1 MSTCKETIR
10 KFCLLSFTAVLCCFL
25 ALFPGS
31 SAQAREEKSLIFREA
46 DKNNV
51 PWIVEMRTSGAPDS
65 GTAQSAYMQLF
76 YTAYDKKGNPYQKKA
91 DAQIISNGISNFYSN
106 HTGGKNFTYAL
117 TGIEPAHT
125 YYLVFKVPK
134 EVTSIDNIHISIDPV
149 KNQAYDNLRIDY
161 LKVFRMDSGSIGD
174 LTRDT
179 GGNLYRTFGKL
190 NTISYYS
197 HSAYAN
203 NTQADTALNALAGS
217 TNPGEVIIP
226 VTKGYS
232 DSDLLLNQRS
242 YFLRLTTREE
252 GDFDGNLRIFIYAKS
267 REMAVDEV
275 AATIDLDSAAI
286 AQGKTSIAHDL
297 YGNSILEIPFRSG
310 ELSYY
315 YPITRVVVQ
324 PLGKTGT
331 SWYPDSIVIFGKE
344 SGGSA
349 EDYTVAHAT
358 PSMPNFYNTTREDS
372 WSYGWSR
379 ILAFWEND
387 DNVAFNSGSLTE
399 LRKDGTEQPGCR
411 LHTPSN
417 ANACFLNRTSNNYYL
432 LFQTRDML
440 DSGLGLNPVTDTS
453 KDLGSS
459 NSQLTDVYLDITY
472 KAKQPSL
479 DSLFI
484 RDYGDIFSSTRT
496 MRYYLAE
503 GAWQA
508 LSRRGINATY
518 AYNTLFSKGQSDYLP
533 ITLLD
538 MATGTADDIISVTLT
553 NKGIDS
559 SWELNS
565 FAIYEGEPAITNADT
580 INNLTNGGDNYNA
593 LHADIAFREYPKLY
607 YAPAGGIRL
616 LKGDSLVMRSG
627 DRQQLVKPGENLTGY
642 LNDGNNLYH
651 PYEPCINY
659 SNTYLF
665 VIQPSA
671 VAGTNTSSDLEI
683 TVSYLDNRGLK
694 QNTTYQLDG
703 KLEEFYGKRN
713 YVLKGT
719 YLPQNMHREIQFL
732 MNLND
737 VRTFQSVTITMKNI
751 NETFQFDT
759 VSIYK
764 VKDVDNQV
772 YSFFKIRQFAQLSST
787 NIGPETF
794 DLVYLDR
801 YTDRGDLMAKV
812 TKTTYLANSS
822 TSKTLNFIDY
832 STGEPLDQAPS
843 SNQGLTSIKNQ
854 MAYDE
859 INQDLKLA
867 LARSTYEIQV
877 NVSPVAD
884 AGSGNYFFF
893 QLVFENGT
901 SGVVLA
907 NDQIAGDAF
916 RPGETSSF
924 SIMTNQYYGA
934 PKGIRIYTHSSNTED
949 TTSFD
954 KLKIDS
960 INIIRQSGIGL
971 STSWVIENI
980 GWIDIN
986 YTEEDISGLT
996 TQMNSESSGGA
1007 NFTSVCREYYVTKNA
1022 AAMDFMVEFEV
1033 CRDTEI
1039 GDPNLTALVSY
1050 RQTTGANSTIS
1061 LNVNELVDDFNGVPW
1076 AAYLP
1081 GQMSRFYMSLND
1093 VASISQIRFQTDRT
1107 EKFRLKNLKIY
1118 RVSNAGDVYLD
1129 AFGRYNREGD
1139 LTPITYGA
1147 MDTPISVDIANAGII
1162 NLATNQNMNVTFQTD
1177 SDGTT
1182 SFTSGA
1188 TTQTN
1193 VSETLNIY
1201 VFPGTNTTFRAKLM
1215 GALRYTGTYS
1225 SGYMQKSL
1233 TFEPSNMIDGVMV
1246 LRDVKINNL
1255 GSITSLTLSSDD
1267 NRNPSVSHVIIERVN
1282 NKRKE
1287 KTYFIDFADYYL
1299 ISPVQAYADSE
1310 EGLDEMKQ
1318 TVTITT
1324 RQLDPI
1330 RLSKTNDIG
1339 VALRYRSSIDG
1350 SVEYL
1355 SDYVYLSEQA
1365 KNSLSMGE
1373 PVTATLYEHNVG
1385 EIIGVS
1391 IIATGNVNLA
1401 TDTVYVC
1408 NYNQHDELLYATG
1421 ISDPLTIN
1429 SQTGNINHAEYYNT
1443 TQQNPSTVMPVIFT
1457 LKTAEDTAL
1466 VPVTGTHSNVY
1477 GTLVCKD
1484 PNDGNRTVEISLGN
1498 IRDYFSRSNQDYV
1511 DVFQAGRTD
1520 TFTAYLY
1527 NTGEP
1532 LALKLTMDSDDNDP
1546 WTLAE
1551 VAVRRKLPDGTYEA
1565 RSGAGAIVSADGTT
1579 VIDLKALSAMEQINM
1594 QQPQQ
1599 PGTDQPTE
1607 PTPDEPVQGPSSEPT
1622 VSGND
1627 PAAEN

>member
-1 MSTCKETIR
+1 
-10 KFCLLSFTAVLCCFL
+10 
-25 ALFPGS
+25 
-31 SAQAREEKSLIFREA
+31 
-46 DKNNV
+46 
-51 PWIVEMRTSGAPDS
+51 
-65 GTAQSAYMQLF
+65 
-76 YTAYDKKGNPYQKKA
+76 
-91 DAQIISNGISNFYSN
+91 
-106 HTGGKNFTYAL
+106 
-117 TGIEPAHT
+117 
-125 YYLVFKVPK
+125 
-134 EVTSIDNIHISIDPV
+134 
-149 KNQAYDNLRIDY
+149 
-161 LKVFRMDSGSIGD
+161 
-174 LTRDT
+174 
-179 GGNLYRTFGKL
+179 
-190 NTISYYS
+190 
-197 HSAYAN
+197 
-203 NTQADTALNALAGS
+203 
-217 TNPGEVIIP
+217 
-226 VTKGYS
+226 
-232 DSDLLLNQRS
+232 
-242 YFLRLTTREE
+242 
-252 GDFDGNLRIFIYAKS
+252 
-267 REMAVDEV
+267 
-275 AATIDLDSAAI
+275 
-286 AQGKTSIAHDL
+286 
-297 YGNSILEIPFRSG
+297 
-310 ELSYY
+310 
-315 YPITRVVVQ
+315 
-324 PLGKTGT
+324 
-331 SWYPDSIVIFGKE
+331 
-344 SGGSA
+344 
-349 EDYTVAHAT
+349 
-358 PSMPNFYNTTREDS
+358 
-372 WSYGWSR
+372 
-379 ILAFWEND
+379 
-387 DNVAFNSGSLTE
+387 
-399 LRKDGTEQPGCR
+399 
-411 LHTPSN
+411 
-417 ANACFLNRTSNNYYL
+417 
-432 LFQTRDML
+432 
-440 DSGLGLNPVTDTS
+440 
-453 KDLGSS
+453 
-459 NSQLTDVYLDITY
+459 
-472 KAKQPSL
+472 
-479 DSLFI
+479 
-484 RDYGDIFSSTRT
+484 
-496 MRYYLAE
+496 
-503 GAWQA
+503 
-508 LSRRGINATY
+508 
-518 AYNTLFSKGQSDYLP
+518 
-533 ITLLD
+533 
-538 MATGTADDIISVTLT
+538 
-553 NKGIDS
+553 
-559 SWELNS
+559 
-565 FAIYEGEPAITNADT
+565 
-580 INNLTNGGDNYNA
+580 
-593 LHADIAFREYPKLY
+593 
-607 YAPAGGIRL
+607 
-616 LKGDSLVMRSG
+616 
-627 DRQQLVKPGENLTGY
+627 
-642 LNDGNNLYH
+642 
-651 PYEPCINY
+651 
-659 SNTYLF
+659 
-665 VIQPSA
+665 
-671 VAGTNTSSDLEI
+671 
-683 TVSYLDNRGLK
+683 
-694 QNTTYQLDG
+694 
-703 KLEEFYGKRN
+703 
-713 YVLKGT
+713 
-719 YLPQNMHREIQFL
+719 
-732 MNLND
+732 
-737 VRTFQSVTITMKNI
+737 
-751 NETFQFDT
+751 
-759 VSIYK
+759 
-764 VKDVDNQV
+764 
-772 YSFFKIRQFAQLSST
+772 
-787 NIGPETF
+787 
-794 DLVYLDR
+794 
-801 YTDRGDLMAKV
+801 
-812 TKTTYLANSS
+812 
-822 TSKTLNFIDY
+822 
-832 STGEPLDQAPS
+832 
-843 SNQGLTSIKNQ
+843 
-854 MAYDE
+854 
-859 INQDLKLA
+859 
-867 LARSTYEIQV
+867 
-877 NVSPVAD
+877 
-884 AGSGNYFFF
+884 
-893 QLVFENGT
+893 
-901 SGVVLA
+901 
-907 NDQIAGDAF
+907 
-916 RPGETSSF
+916 
-924 SIMTNQYYGA
+924 MTNQYYGA

-1188 TTQTN
+1188 TPQTN
-1193 VSETLNIY
+1193 VSKTLNIY

-1627 PAAEN
+1627 PAAED

>member
-46 DKNNV
+46 DKNRV
-51 PWIVEMRTSGAPDS
+51 PWIVEMRTNGAPDS
-65 GTAQSAYMQLF
+65 GTAQSAYMQLY
-76 YTAYDKKGNPYQKKA
+76 YTAYDKKGNPYQEKA
-91 DAQIISNGISNFYSN
+91 DAQVISTGISNFYSN

-190 NTISYYS
+190 NPICYYS
-197 HSAYAN
+197 HHANAN

-226 VTKGYS
+226 VTKAYTWT
-232 DSDLLLNQRS
+232 DLLMGGQHS

-267 REMAVDEV
+267 KEMAVDEV

-310 ELSYY
+310 TLSSSR
-315 YPITRVVVQ
+315 ITRVVVQ
-324 PLGKTGT
+324 PLGKAGT

-344 SGGSA
+344 SGGAA

-358 PSMPNFYNTTREDS
+358 PSMPNFYNPTEKDGQPDT
-372 WSYGWSR
+372 WWR
-379 ILAFWEND
+379 IFAFWKND

-399 LRKDGTEQPGCR
+399 LRKDGMEQPGCT
-411 LHTPSN
+411 LQTPSVY
-417 ANACFLNRTSNNYYL
+417 NACSLNRTSNNYYL
-432 LFQTRDML
+432 LFQTRDTL

-479 DSLFI
+479 DSSFI
-484 RDYGDIFSSTRT
+484 KEHGDIFSSTRT

-593 LHADIAFREYPKLY
+593 LHADIAFREYPQLY

-772 YSFFKIRQFAQLSST
+772 YSFFKIKQFAQLSST

-832 STGEPLDQAPS
+832 STGEPMDQAPS

-1188 TTQTN
+1188 TPQTN

-1551 VAVRRKLPDGTYEA
+1551 VAVRRKLPDGTYKA

-1627 PAAEN
+1627 PAAED

>member
-46 DKNNV
+46 DKNRV

-91 DAQIISNGISNFYSN
+91 DGQVISTGISNFYSN

-125 YYLVFKVPK
+125 YYLVFQVPK
-134 EVTSIDNIHISIDPV
+134 EVTSIDNIHISIDTA

-179 GGNLYRTFGKL
+179 GGNLYRTFGRL
-190 NTISYYS
+190 NPTCYYS
-197 HSAYAN
+197 HRAYN
-203 NTQADTALNALAGS
+203 STTQADTALNALAGS

-226 VTKGYS
+226 VTKAS
-232 DSDLLLNQRS
+232 TSSDLLMNQRS

-310 ELSYY
+310 ILTNNSR
-315 YPITRVVVQ
+315 ITRVVVQ
-324 PLGKTGT
+324 PLGKAGT
-331 SWYPDSIVIFGKE
+331 SWYPDSIVVFGEE

-349 EDYTVAHAT
+349 VDYTVAHAT
-358 PSMPNFYNTTREDS
+358 PSMPNFYKNS
-372 WSYGWSR
+372 WWR
-379 ILAFWEND
+379 ILAFWKND

-399 LRKDGTEQPGCR
+399 LRKDGMEQPGCT
-411 LHTPSN
+411 LHTLSNSN
-417 ANACFLNRTSNNYYL
+417 AYSLYRTSNNYYM

-479 DSLFI
+479 ESSFI
-484 RDYGDIFSSTRT
+484 KEHGNIFSSTRT

-593 LHADIAFREYPKLY
+593 LHADIAFREYPQLY

-694 QNTTYQLDG
+694 QNTTYQLGG

-751 NETFQFDT
+751 NEKFQFDT

-772 YSFFKIRQFAQLSST
+772 YSFFKIGQFAQLSST

-832 STGEPLDQAPS
+832 STGEPMDQAPS

-916 RPGETSSF
+916 RTGETASF

-1188 TTQTN
+1188 TPQTN

-1627 PAAEN
+1627 PAAED

>member
-1 MSTCKETIR
+1 MSTCKETIK

-125 YYLVFKVPK
+125 YYLVFQVPK
-134 EVTSIDNIHISIDPV
+134 EVTSIDNIHISIDTA

-190 NTISYYS
+190 NPTCYYS
-197 HSAYAN
+197 HRAYN
-203 NTQADTALNALAGS
+203 STTQADTALNALAGS

-226 VTKGYS
+226 VTKAS
-232 DSDLLLNQRS
+232 TSSDLLMNQRS

-286 AQGKTSIAHDL
+286 AQGKTSLAHDL

-310 ELSYY
+310 ILTNNSR
-315 YPITRVVVQ
+315 ITRVVVQ
-324 PLGKTGT
+324 PLGKAGT
-331 SWYPDSIVIFGKE
+331 SWYPDSIVVFGEE

-349 EDYTVAHAT
+349 VDYTVAHAT
-358 PSMPNFYNTTREDS
+358 PSMPNFYKNS
-372 WSYGWSR
+372 WWR
-379 ILAFWEND
+379 ILAFWKND

-399 LRKDGTEQPGCR
+399 LRKDGMEQPGCT
-411 LHTPSN
+411 LHTLSNSN
-417 ANACFLNRTSNNYYL
+417 AYSLYRTSNNYYM

-479 DSLFI
+479 ESSFI
-484 RDYGDIFSSTRT
+484 KEHGNIFSSTRT

-694 QNTTYQLDG
+694 QNTTYQLGG

-751 NETFQFDT
+751 NEKFQFDT

-772 YSFFKIRQFAQLSST
+772 YSFFKIREFAQLSST

-832 STGEPLDQAPS
+832 STGEPMDQAPS
-843 SNQGLTSIKNQ
+843 SNQGLTSIKNE